1 MGGSFASLHLRR
13 WLVGTALLFL
23 VGGIA
28 LGLPRSA
35 RADGEPSPDPSGL
48 ATGDR
53 TSVVDAGGRQDER
66 GAESAAVA
74 GLRGR
79 DHPAGAH
86 GGREGRGARRQDAR
100 QDEGEG
106 GQVTS
111 HGRGL

>member
-1 MGGSFASLHLRR
+1 MGNARLMSIITAAEIALHPAVRGQRKSARGLLPRPAHPGRAQAMGGSFASLHLRR

-53 TSVVDAGGRQDER
+53 TSVMDAGGSAFTV
-66 GAESAAVA
+66 AE
-74 GLRGR
+74 
-79 DHPAGAH
+79 P
-86 GGREGRGARRQDAR
+86 
-100 QDEGEG
+100 
-106 GQVTS
+106 
-111 HGRGL
+111 